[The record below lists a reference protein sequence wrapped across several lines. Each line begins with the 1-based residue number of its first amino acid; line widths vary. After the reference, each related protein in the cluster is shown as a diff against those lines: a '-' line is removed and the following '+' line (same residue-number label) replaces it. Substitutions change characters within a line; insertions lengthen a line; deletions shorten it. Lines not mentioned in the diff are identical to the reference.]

1 MNKEKLN
8 EGKRRILTGALAGAM
23 VLSSFTISV
32 LTSEVQAA
40 EASADKNVVLYT
52 KDTQLSAMA
61 DKAATVNTYEDYKK
75 GEYQKVTLNGDSI
88 TFEGRG
94 AVVQGSDLLISAAGT
109 YVLNGTLDDGA
120 IIIDSPDEENV
131 TLVLENV
138 NITCKD
144 GAPIYV
150 KNCGKNVIISVPE
163 GTENTI
169 SDGSSYT
176 YEYKVESTDTETG
189 ETSLQPSAAIFS
201 KADLKFNGGGKLIV
215 NAHYNDGITGKDDVE
230 IAEATLTIN
239 AADDGI
245 VGKDSVI
252 VKNGT
257 ITIKAEGDG
266 IKSTNSEDT
275 TKGYVAIADGTFNI
289 ISGNDGIQA
298 ETVLLTLGGDFTIK
312 TGEGS
317 AAGKAS
323 QENRQDNMP
332 AGENG
337 QSMHRPEGVSGAAV
351 RMENKNTSSAAI
363 KPEKLDS
370 SRFTSTAAAITEETE
385 STSAKALKAGT
396 KIVIQDGNFNINSE
410 DDAVHSNGHA
420 ALASGNFQIAAGDDG
435 IHADTT
441 LEIYG
446 GDVNI
451 TKRYEGIESAEITI
465 EGGSIEIV
473 SSDDGINVAGGNDNS
488 GFGGF
493 GPMNRDS
500 FTTSAAVTSQA
511 IAGSDKAEQ
520 KLTINGGEINVNASG
535 DGIDINGSGYMTGGT
550 VAVSGPTNNGNGGLD
565 YDGEFVVTGGTLIVA
580 GASGMAQAPGSGT
593 TVNTIAAAVTAQA
606 SGTSIQ
612 LIDSSGTAVMAF
624 TPEKEFSH
632 IVISSAVIQ
641 TGKAYKIMGGDTE
654 LASFTA
660 DSTVTNLSDNGAGNK
675 GMAPRAGADNMQNG
689 KMEFPNNGGIKQE
702 RGMTQNNNTQ

>member
-337 QSMHRPEGVSGAAV
+337 QSMHRPE
-351 RMENKNTSSAAI
+351 
-363 KPEKLDS
+363 
-370 SRFTSTAAAITEETE
+370 
-385 STSAKALKAGT
+385 
-396 KIVIQDGNFNINSE
+396 Q
-410 DDAVHSNGHA
+410 
-420 ALASGNFQIAAGDDG
+420 Q
-435 IHADTT
+435 
-441 LEIYG
+441 
-446 GDVNI
+446 
-451 TKRYEGIESAEITI
+451 
-465 EGGSIEIV
+465 
-473 SSDDGINVAGGNDNS
+473 
-488 GFGGF
+488 
-493 GPMNRDS
+493 
-500 FTTSAAVTSQA
+500 
-511 IAGSDKAEQ
+511 
-520 KLTINGGEINVNASG
+520 
-535 DGIDINGSGYMTGGT
+535 
-550 VAVSGPTNNGNGGLD
+550 
-565 YDGEFVVTGGTLIVA
+565 
-580 GASGMAQAPGSGT
+580 
-593 TVNTIAAAVTAQA
+593 
-606 SGTSIQ
+606 
-612 LIDSSGTAVMAF
+612 
-624 TPEKEFSH
+624 
-632 IVISSAVIQ
+632 
-641 TGKAYKIMGGDTE
+641 
-654 LASFTA
+654 
-660 DSTVTNLSDNGAGNK
+660 
-675 GMAPRAGADNMQNG
+675 
-689 KMEFPNNGGIKQE
+689 
-702 RGMTQNNNTQ
+702 